1 MQTLRS
7 IATAAGIAVIALI
20 SGGGEVLAQGVQ
32 GQGGP
37 AKGKP
42 ASQPRFASLKA
53 SKVNLRKGPG
63 TDYPTAWVFQRAGLP
78 VEIIRDYEA
87 WREVRDAS
95 GTTGWILR
103 TLLSGRRTA
112 QVLPWEVK
120 EGQPRAQEP
129 LTERPRQGSDP
140 VALVEAGVIAD
151 VQSCDGK
158 WCVVAVGNFKGYIA
172 QAKLWGVYPGE
183 VVK

>member
-1 MQTLRS
+1 MQTRRFMALV
-7 IATAAGIAVIALI
+7 AGIAVLCMI
-20 SGGGEVLAQGVQ
+20 SGVGALPDGTALAQQKSG
-32 GQGGP
+32 
-37 AKGKP
+37 
-42 ASQPRFASLKA
+42 SQPRFASLKA

-63 TDYPTAWVFQRAGLP
+63 TDYPTAWVFRRAGLP

-87 WREVRDAS
+87 WREVRDAE

-120 EGQPRAQEP
+120 DGKPRVQEP
-129 LTERPRQGSDP
+129 LTERARADSTP

-151 VQSCDGK
+151 IISCDGK
-158 WCVVAVGNFKGYIA
+158 WCKVSVGDYRGYVS

-183 VVK
+183 VLE

>member
-1 MQTLRS
+1 M
-7 IATAAGIAVIALI
+7 AAFTCV
-20 SGGGEVLAQGVQ
+20 SGGGNVAAQGAQ
-32 GQGGP
+32 G
-37 AKGKP
+37 AGKP

-63 TDYPTAWVFQRAGLP
+63 TDYPTAWVFRRAGLP

-87 WREVRDAS
+87 WREVRDAE

-112 QVLPWEVK
+112 QVAPWEVK
-120 EGQPRAQEP
+120 DGKARVQEP
-129 LTERPRQGSDP
+129 LRERARQGSEA

-151 VQSCDGK
+151 IMTCDGK
-158 WCVVAVGNFKGYIA
+158 WCQVAVGDYKGYVS
-172 QAKLWGVYPGE
+172 QTRLWGVYPGE
-183 VVK
+183 VLE